1 MCRYLL
7 ILFKSEYRLLLC
19 NRGPTFNTSAH
30 VLSRG
35 MQVVNCRFVYIIFHC
50 RLAPDVCLF
59 VTGTLLV
66 LLLFESANRFAATID
81 GLVMH

>member
-7 ILFKSEYRLLLC
+7 IVFVSEYRLLLC

-50 RLAPDVCLF
+50 RLAPDVDLF

-66 LLLFESANRFAATID
+66 LFESANRFAATID